1 MLSEQEKLQICRS
14 YNLTCPICETQN
26 PFFRLKRD
34 MVRAAKAEGDGHAL
48 ENKWGKPGFDS
59 VDPLQFYWGVCSKCR
74 FTGELDDAEFRQAER
89 MIKEFRANLHGEGLR
104 NLLLSVP
111 TGKGIAQALG
121 KRLDDSDPLVVIVA
135 QFHLGIY
142 SQCLRLKIV
151 PGNLARYYLRLAWL
165 YRDASKFYPDSDL
178 EKVAAKFQKLKK
190 RFIGELPD
198 HKDYPIEP
206 GLALTE
212 VDALR
217 YSRACFER
225 NYETLREAKPED
237 ELRLRLLLAEIG
249 YRLYELTNSEAD
261 YLKAST
267 FFSGIIQK
275 CLSIISDKSIVGGA
289 VNRAKAMLESA
300 GERGRDL
307 RALNKSRGGAGEVI
321 EENGATGGG
330 KEKPK
335 KKARPVAAKAKA
347 NTKANTKEPKAP
359 DAKAKIVQREA
370 KANSPKTAVAV
381 EHAPLDQGAP
391 LIENGGIGDLDQ
403 ATRQVAILQGE
414 VDQLQER
421 VQELE
426 DDNKRWRQLAGRDGV
441 TGLPNKTMLFRLVV
455 PKILKELKNTGPYS
469 CIAISLDH
477 VAKVNEG
484 HGWMMG
490 DKMLKE
496 SSRSLRQFAGDGEEL
511 YRLDGAHF
519 ALVGPMDNNVARQR
533 AADMRRRLSRAS
545 LHVEDSQLPLV
556 SSIGVVTIERIL
568 SGALAEVANKIY
580 EALLQV
586 LYRAK
591 EKGGNTVEIYNSTK
605 F

>member
-1 MLSEQEKLQICRS
+1 MLSEQEKIQICRS

-48 ENKWGKPGFDS
+48 ENKWDKPGFDS

-89 MIKEFRANLHGEGLR
+89 MVREFRASLHSEGLR
-104 NLLLSVP
+104 NLLTSVP

-121 KRLDDSDPLVVIVA
+121 KRLEDAEPLVVVVA

-142 SQCLRLKIV
+142 SQCLRLKLV

-165 YRDASKFYPDSDL
+165 YRDASKFYPESDL
-178 EKVAAKFQKLKK
+178 EKVVGKFQKLKK
-190 RFIGELPD
+190 RFTDELPE
-198 HKDYPIEP
+198 HKDYPIVP
-206 GLALTE
+206 GLALNE

-217 YSRACFER
+217 FSRACFER
-225 NYETLREAKPED
+225 NYETLREAKPDD

-249 YRLYELTNSEAD
+249 YRLYELTNLEAD
-261 YLKAST
+261 YLKASI

-275 CLSIISDKSIVGGA
+275 CLSIMSDKSIVGGA
-289 VNRAKAMLESA
+289 INRAKGMLESA

-307 RALNKSRGGAGEVI
+307 RALNKSRGGAGKEV
-321 EENGATGGG
+321 EADDTGSSKG
-330 KEKPK
+330 KQQKKP
-335 KKARPVAAKAKA
+335 RPVAAKVKA
-347 NTKANTKEPKAP
+347 NGNVAKTTAVKPKAVSHVAK
-359 DAKAKIVQREA
+359 DASAK
-370 KANSPKTAVAV
+370 V
-381 EHAPLDQGAP
+381 EVMAAQAPSGQKVELVGNGA
-391 LIENGGIGDLDQ
+391 IEDLDQ

-421 VQELE
+421 VQVLE
-426 DDNKRWRQLAGRDGV
+426 DDNKKWRLLAGRDAV
-441 TGLPNKTMLFRLVV
+441 TGLSNKNMLFRLVL
-455 PKILKELKNTGPYS
+455 PKILKGLKSTGPYS
-469 CIAISLDH
+469 CIAISLDQ
-477 VAKVNEG
+477 VKKVNDG

-496 SSRSLRQFAGDGEEL
+496 SSRSLRRFTGEGEEL
-511 YRLDGAHF
+511 YRLDGAYF
-519 ALVGPMDNNVARQR
+519 TLVGPMDNNVARQR

-545 LHVEDSQLPLV
+545 LQIDGNQFSLV

-568 SGALAEVANKIY
+568 SDALPEIANKVY

-591 EKGGNTVEIYNSTK
+591 GKGGNTVEIYNTTK